1 MAFSLGEYQDIFL
14 EEADDQLQEL
24 NSNLLEME
32 QNPEDEDIINN
43 IFRAAHSLKSSA
55 AFVGLNDLS
64 DLAHKMENLLQ
75 GVRDKTMVITPEII
89 DLLFKCFD
97 HINVVIEKVSQGE
110 APDVDLTAL
119 IEEIKALAAG
129 GAASSPKKV
138 EENVSTPVNKEDD
151 SDQQTEIDI
160 PKTTFNASERKH
172 LKRGVEEEEL
182 LCYEVVIFLDKDAPM
197 KWVKAQLILNNIKN
211 MSEVIKT
218 IPAEENLTDDEI
230 DEVVKIILLTNE
242 SKELIAK
249 ACDVDLVRK
258 IDIAEITL
266 DKQDGKYVLTFH
278 AKETIAETDDEA
290 EDVVPD
296 KEESSQETDSSE
308 ETAVADQKKNIPE
321 KTAAVKSGP
330 VSTGR
335 KAPTLRTVKV
345 SVEKLDELLN
355 NVGELVIANSG
366 FFRLYEDLKK
376 LNTEKSLTNEFKN
389 RMEQMSR
396 IAKDLQ
402 SGIMKTRMVPI
413 GQVFGRFNRLVRDLA
428 KDSGKNVQLVTKGED
443 TELDKKVIDVIGE
456 PLMHMVRNSIDHGIE
471 APAQREEMKK
481 PETATVT
488 LSAHQGG
495 NQIYVEVIDD
505 GKGLNAE
512 VIRKKAIDRG
522 LVTPEIASNMEDEDI
537 FDFIFHPGF
546 STAEK
551 ITDVSG
557 RGVGMNVVKEVVLEM
572 NGSIQIESEPGMGT
586 RFIMAFP
593 LTLAIIPAI
602 MVNVESET
610 YAIPL
615 SDVIE
620 TIKISAEDVTTIE
633 GHEVINLRGEILS
646 LLRLNKFVGIDSQI
660 DDENKIPVVVVG
672 YSNRKIGLIVDQLE
686 GKLEIVIKSLEQNY
700 RSVEG
705 LAGASI
711 LGDGSI
717 CLILDIASM
726 ITKVISEQEKL
737 SREDRRSILKSR
749 AAAVEEIAQGDVDL
763 TKGSD
768 SVENKTYIDLDG
780 DGSVEEI
787 PDVSRPKEKNITLDK
802 IKNSESV
809 KPASLKALEN
819 TKTRKTSFSSKTE
832 SDKSSAS
839 VKTDSPK
846 KESVAESVSAEKL
859 EPKIEEKAVENE
871 KIESGDDQTV
881 ADVEVTDSEKKSEEE
896 AVKVENQPK
905 DIFDKETTPVASAGD
920 DVDDQVKEVLE
931 NFRSDLHKSV
941 SDTLNEG
948 NTDAHMKKDMNIT
961 DDDLRKLQVLANVG
975 IMNGADSLS
984 KLIGNRVDLA
994 IPDVKLM
1001 PVENIPG
1008 RIGNVDE
1015 VYLGV
1020 YMPLTGDVKGTILFG
1035 LSEASGYTLI
1045 DELFKLEIG
1054 HTKDFNDDAKSA
1066 IKEITNIV
1074 GSSVINAISD
1084 KTGLAI
1090 KPDVPSIVHD
1100 YMQSVMDSIL
1110 VVHNVE
1116 NDYALVMDTEFYYQ
1130 DDRIMGNL
1138 LVLPESKSVEDIVKN
1153 LKG

>member
-32 QNPEDEDIINN
+32 QNPDDENIINN

-97 HINVVIEKVSQGE
+97 YINVVIDKVSQGE
-110 APDVDLTAL
+110 EPDVDLKDIIA
-119 IEEIKALAAG
+119 EIADLAENGSKTVA
-129 GAASSPKKV
+129 KK
-138 EENVSTPVNKEDD
+138 EPENIEDD
-151 SDQQTEIDI
+151 NSSEEKNEPVETNI
-160 PKTTFNASERKH
+160 PKTSFNASERKH
-172 LKRGVEEEEL
+172 LKRGVEEENFQ
-182 LCYEVVIFLDKDAPM
+182 CYEVAIFLDSDAQM

-211 MSEVIKT
+211 IAEVIKT

-230 DEVVKIILLTNE
+230 DEIIKIIILTNE

-249 ACDVDLVRK
+249 ACDVDLVHK
-258 IDIAEITL
+258 IDISEITL
-266 DKQDGKYVLTFH
+266 DKKDGKYVLTFH
-278 AKETIAETDDEA
+278 TKETIAETVEDEA
-290 EDVVPD
+290 VQEKPEIDEKASVVD
-296 KEESSQETDSSE
+296 NSAATADDKSLNKEEE
-308 ETAVADQKKNIPE
+308 VA
-321 KTAAVKSGP
+321 
-330 VSTGR
+330 VSTSKSNKVSSTR
-335 KAPTLRTVKV
+335 KSPTLRTVKV

-376 LNTEKSLTNEFKN
+376 LNNEKNLTNEFKN

-413 GQVFGRFNRLVRDLA
+413 GQVFGRFNRLVRDLT
-428 KDSGKNVQLVTKGED
+428 KECGKNVQLVTKGED

-456 PLMHMVRNSIDHGIE
+456 PLMHMVRNSIDHAIE
-471 APAQREEMKK
+471 SPEERERLKK
-481 PETATVT
+481 SEVATVT

-505 GKGLNAE
+505 GKGLDID
-512 VIRKKAIDRG
+512 VIKKKAISRG
-522 LVTPEIASNMEDEDI
+522 LVTPEVLANMEDDDI
-537 FDFIFHPGF
+537 YDFIFHPGF
-546 STAEK
+546 STADK

-557 RGVGMNVVKEVVLEM
+557 RGVGMNVVKEVVQEM
-572 NGSIQIESEPGMGT
+572 NGSIQIETEPGMGT

-602 MVNVESET
+602 MVNVEKET

-646 LLRLNKFVGIDSQI
+646 LLRLNKFVGIDSNVEDQS
-660 DDENKIPVVVVG
+660 KIPVVVVG
-672 YSNRKIGLIVDQLE
+672 YSNRKIGMIVDQLE

-726 ITKVISEQEKL
+726 IAKVIAEQEKL
-737 SREDRRSILKSR
+737 SREDRRNILKAKNAKIEALS
-749 AAAVEEIAQGDVDL
+749 QGDVDL

-768 SVENKTYIDLDG
+768 SIDNKSYIDLDSAAPV
-780 DGSVEEI
+780 DEI

-819 TKTRKTSFSSKTE
+819 AKIRTTTKNDDSFKN
-832 SDKSSAS
+832 SDKSNEKSNSDVINDDKKS
-839 VKTDSPK
+839 VDNSDTVK
-846 KESVAESVSAEKL
+846 KDD
-859 EPKIEEKAVENE
+859 AVEVSSETESEVENVKNVSSE
-871 KIESGDDQTV
+871 KVADQTG
-881 ADVEVTDSEKKSEEE
+881 EGRESTEKKSER
-896 AVKVENQPK
+896 NIY
-905 DIFDKETTPVASAGD
+905 DDETTPVAEAGA
-920 DVDDQVKEVLE
+920 DVDDHVKEVLE
-931 NFRSDLHKSV
+931 NFRDDLHKSV
-941 SDTLNEG
+941 ANTLEAG
-948 NTDAHMKKDMNIT
+948 ETDSHMKKALHVKDE
-961 DDDLRKLQVLANVG
+961 DLRKLQVLANVG
-975 IMNGADSLS
+975 IMNGADSLT
-984 KLIGNRVDLA
+984 KIIGKRVDLA
-994 IPDVKLM
+994 IPDVKMM
-1001 PVENIPG
+1001 PVEKIPA

-1015 VYLGV
+1015 IYLGV
-1020 YMPLTGDVKGTILFG
+1020 YMPLQGDIKGTIMFG
-1035 LSEASGYTLI
+1035 LSEAAGYTLI
-1045 DELFKLEIG
+1045 DELFNLEIG
-1054 HTKDFNDDAKSA
+1054 ETKEFNEDAQSA

-1084 KTGLAI
+1084 KTGLAV
-1090 KPDVPSIVHD
+1090 KPDVPTIVHD

-1116 NDYALVMDTEFYYQ
+1116 NDYALVMDTEFYYE

-1138 LVLPESKSVEDIVKN
+1138 LVLPESKSVQFIVDNIKE
-1153 LKG
+1153 